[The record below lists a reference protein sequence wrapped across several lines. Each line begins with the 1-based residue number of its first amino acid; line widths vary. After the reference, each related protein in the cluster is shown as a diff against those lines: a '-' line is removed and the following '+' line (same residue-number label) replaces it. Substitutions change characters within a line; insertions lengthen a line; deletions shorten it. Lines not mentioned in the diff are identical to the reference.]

1 MFLNKIKL
9 FLVIS
14 ICLNFFFLTYDG
26 VESKEIKIISGI
38 VEVTDG
44 DTIRINDKKIRLIGI
59 DAPEQKQKCKKTWLS
74 ISFLTFQKEY
84 FCGKI
89 STLKLKK
96 LIDNKLVNCKSISK
110 DRYNRYLAECFKNGL
125 NINSWMVRTGHA
137 LAYRKYSNK
146 YIVQENI
153 AKRNKSGL
161 WAGSFEMPWNWR
173 KKN

>member
-1 MFLNKIKL
+1 MFLNKKKL
-9 FLVIS
+9 FLAIS
-14 ICLNFFFLTYDG
+14 ICLTFFFLVYND
-26 VESKEIKIISGI
+26 VKSQEIEIIEGKSVVI
-38 VEVTDG
+38 DG

-74 ISFLTFQKEY
+74 ISFITFQKEY

-110 DRYNRYLAECFKNGL
+110 DRYKRYLAECFKNGI